1 MVIKIHGGKFLIAGG
16 ASLVGSHLV
25 KGLLAKNAAEVVVYD
40 PVLFDA
46 NDSLGDLKNDPRVR
60 LVSGDVMKLHQ
71 FIKHMDGVD
80 GAINL
85 AAYMSL
91 GFLQN
96 PWDAIDVNIKGHMN
110 FLESARINK
119 VGKVIFASSSAVYG
133 FGIGGPITEDMPHK
147 VSDNPPS
154 AVAYG
159 SSKIIGEQ
167 LCRMYKQNYNLDYLA
182 LRFSTVYGENQHHRA
197 ANALYIIDTYERL
210 MRGEP
215 AQLFGDGSE
224 SKDFVYV
231 GDVARAILM
240 GLESDATDDAMNI
253 SGGRSIPTKE
263 LVAMIAKIVGSD
275 LEPEYLQEDGR
286 VRLKSG
292 AGLYYVNT
300 KAFDVLGWK
309 PEMSIEDG
317 IRRLIKTLS

>member
-1 MVIKIHGGKFLIAGG
+1 
-16 ASLVGSHLV
+16 
-25 KGLLAKNAAEVVVYD
+25 
-40 PVLFDA
+40 
-46 NDSLGDLKNDPRVR
+46 
-60 LVSGDVMKLHQ
+60 
-71 FIKHMDGVD
+71 
-80 GAINL
+80 
-85 AAYMSL
+85 
-91 GFLQN
+91 
-96 PWDAIDVNIKGHMN
+96 
-110 FLESARINK
+110 
-119 VGKVIFASSSAVYG
+119 
-133 FGIGGPITEDMPHK
+133 
-147 VSDNPPS
+147 
-154 AVAYG
+154 
-159 SSKIIGEQ
+159 
-167 LCRMYKQNYNLDYLA
+167 MYKQNYNLDYLA

-275 LEPEYLQEDGR
+275 LEPEYLQENGR

-300 KAFDVLGWK
+300 KCMCNNSK
-309 PEMSIEDG
+309 CMC
-317 IRRLIKTLS
+317 